1 MMWQPRVLT
10 TERSAS
16 PAGIS
21 DQALEKVEDDTEWR
35 IDGTR
40 RDREARASRAR
51 KKMLICARCSSS
63 HLCVSFVRGRR
74 GTRVR
79 DWSAMMEQGSPVAP
93 YIRSGLDRSP
103 EAVCAGRSGRGGSF
117 YGTCRERGLASYRHT
132 PSRARLDTK
141 WRRRSFEEAAST
153 RAPRPQE
160 SDHLSDSAT
169 SLPSACGRGRRC
181 RSGVAV
187 CLRRQ
192 NVPATSASGRC

>member
-1 MMWQPRVLT
+1 LVDAYMRALLVKPFVLLL
-10 TERSAS
+10 RSRTPGS
-16 PAGIS
+16 AG
-21 DQALEKVEDDTEWR
+21 
-35 IDGTR
+35 
-40 RDREARASRAR
+40 
-51 KKMLICARCSSS
+51 
-63 HLCVSFVRGRR
+63 
-74 GTRVR
+74 VR

-103 EAVCAGRSGRGGSF
+103 KAVCAGRSGRGGSF

-132 PSRARLDTK
+132 PSRARLDTE
-141 WRRRSFEEAAST
+141 WRRRSLEEAAST

-192 NVPATSASGRC
+192 NVPATSASGRIRWPTFAPADCRPC